1 MSQFPQLDLE
11 NAKIPKAVI
20 KTNRGDIT
28 VQLFPEQAPKTV
40 KNFVELAKR
49 ATMMALFSIV

>member
-11 NAKIPKAVI
+11 MLKPKAVI

-40 KNFVELAKR
+40 KILLN
-49 ATMMALFSIV
+49 